1 MDAGEFGRFLHSA
14 RERRGL
20 TLTDVSTRTR
30 IPVRHFES
38 LERGNVAMWPKGMYR
53 RAMVRAYAECVGL
66 DPANVVRH
74 FMRIYGEATVAPEYS
89 ADSGPKPQKP
99 SIPVSLVATLLLFLF
114 GSVAVALILV
124 MVGRSGEPRA
134 AAASQQLPASPS
146 AADKPLLPAATEATK
161 NTVDLATSGTA
172 TEEIDDIEG
181 ELVVSSEPSGARVT
195 VNGIGWGTTPIR
207 IKYLPLGDKEVRLTK
222 DGYLSQERSVRL
234 DASRPRGAVAFKLR
248 QRN

>member
-1 MDAGEFGRFLHSA
+1 
-14 RERRGL
+14 
-20 TLTDVSTRTR
+20 
-30 IPVRHFES
+30 
-38 LERGNVAMWPKGMYR
+38 
-53 RAMVRAYAECVGL
+53 
-66 DPANVVRH
+66 
-74 FMRIYGEATVAPEYS
+74 MRIYGEATVAPEYS

-99 SIPVSLVATLLLFLF
+99 SIPVSLVATLLLF
-114 GSVAVALILV
+114 LV